1 MDRRAVIADMASASY
16 NADIADPISTERD
29 MGGIERESP
38 EPYYQQLARI
48 IEQDMRDGRY
58 AVGERIPSET
68 ELCRIYD
75 LSRSTVR
82 ETLRA
87 LEQQGLVKI
96 VPRRG
101 AFVNDKE
108 AESWTLQVTQGFLE
122 TQSRSSS
129 RSIVTRVLRWGVESM
144 PDLAAKALEL
154 PSGTSGFYIERIRF
168 MDGVPALHSINWMPE
183 DVGGNLIGKRVLEGE
198 QSLNET
204 LAQAGYT
211 VYAARREVAA
221 VATPREIARH
231 LDLKEGSPL
240 LRIDSV
246 SRDAAGRAFDFYR
259 SHVRSDV
266 VTTSVAA
273 EARATP

>member
-1 MDRRAVIADMASASY
+1 MGAIA
-16 NADIADPISTERD
+16 
-29 MGGIERESP
+29 RESP

-48 IEQDMRDGRY
+48 IERDMRDGRY
-58 AVGERIPSET
+58 AVGERIPTET

-87 LEQQGLVKI
+87 LEQQGLVKMI
-96 VPRRG
+96 PRRG
-101 AFVNDKE
+101 AFVSDKQ

-122 TQSRSSS
+122 THSHSSS
-129 RSIVTRVLRWGVESM
+129 RSVVTRVLRWGVEPL
-144 PDLAAKALEL
+144 PDLASRALAL
-154 PSGTSGFYIERIRF
+154 PSGASGFYIERIRS
-168 MDGVPALHSINWMPE
+168 MDGAPALHSINWMPE

-204 LAQAGYT
+204 LAQAGFT
-211 VYAARREVAA
+211 IHAARREVAA
-221 VATPREIARH
+221 VAAPREIARH
-231 LDLKEGSPL
+231 LDLKDGSPV

-246 SRDAAGRAFDFYR
+246 SRNAAGRAFDFYR
-259 SHVRSDV
+259 SYVRSDV
-266 VTTSVAA
+266 VTISVAA

>member
-1 MDRRAVIADMASASY
+1 
-16 NADIADPISTERD
+16 
-29 MGGIERESP
+29 MGGIARESA

-48 IEQDMRDGRY
+48 IEQDIRDGRY
-58 AVGERIPSET
+58 AVGDRIPTET

-87 LEQQGLVKI
+87 LEQQRLI
-96 VPRRG
+96 RMVPRRG
-101 AFVNDKE
+101 AYVNSAE

-129 RSIVTRVLRWGVESM
+129 RSIVTRVLRWGVDSM
-144 PDLAAKALEL
+144 PDLPAKALDL
-154 PSGTSGFYIERIRF
+154 PAGSSGFYIERIRS
-168 MDGVPALHSINWMPE
+168 MDGMPALHSINWMPE
-183 DVGGNLIGKRVLEGE
+183 DVGSHLIGTRVLEGE

-204 LAQAGYT
+204 LASAGYT

-221 VATPREIARH
+221 VPAPREVARH
-231 LDLKEGSPL
+231 LDLKDGSPL

-246 SRDAAGRAFDFYR
+246 SRDASGRAFDFYR

-266 VTTSVAA
+266 VTIAVDA